1 MWCTYRQCSEYTATF
16 TTGFQR
22 QLVNL
27 NYIRKKCYNSTQKL
41 TFGDQLKVG
50 DWSEKNWL
58 LNKSRMYSCTL
69 YELMNLLST
78 MFEIF
83 VDSVKIKT
91 KIYSTV
97 RRERIGAKLDPLR
110 HNVC

>member
-50 DWSEKNWL
+50 DWSEKKL
-58 LNKSRMYSCTL
+58 AVKQESYVQL
-69 YELMNLLST
+69 Y
-78 MFEIF
+78 
-83 VDSVKIKT
+83 
-91 KIYSTV
+91 TV
-97 RRERIGAKLDPLR
+97 RINESSVN
-110 HNVC
+110 HV